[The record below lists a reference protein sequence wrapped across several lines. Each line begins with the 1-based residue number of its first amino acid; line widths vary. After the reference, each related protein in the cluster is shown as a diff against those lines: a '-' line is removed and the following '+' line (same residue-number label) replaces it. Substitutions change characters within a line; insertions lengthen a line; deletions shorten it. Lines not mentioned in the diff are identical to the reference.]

1 MKLTTLAAT
10 TLALLM
16 MGGAAY
22 AMDSEAIEKHM
33 QEISER
39 SEATAKE
46 SSEIEAL
53 EQEVKELKEL
63 IRMMMDEQPSS

>member
-10 TLALLM
+10 SLALLM

-33 QEISER
+33 EEISER
-39 SEATAKE
+39 SVKTAEE
-46 SSEIEAL
+46 SSEVEAL
-53 EQEVKELKEL
+53 EQEVQELKEL